1 LRTRELGIRIALG
14 AARKDVVWMVMWD
27 SLVVIGC
34 GLLIGSALAYAVGG
48 IAASFMYGVTAR
60 DPFSLI
66 AAVLVVIAVSML
78 AAYVP
83 ARRASRLE
91 PVAALHCE

>member
-1 LRTRELGIRIALG
+1 
-14 AARKDVVWMVMWD
+14 
-27 SLVVIGC
+27 VIGC

-60 DPFSLI
+60 DPISLSV
-66 AAVLVVIAVSML
+66 AALVVISVSTL
-78 AAYVP
+78 AAHIP

-91 PVAALHCE
+91 PVAALRCE